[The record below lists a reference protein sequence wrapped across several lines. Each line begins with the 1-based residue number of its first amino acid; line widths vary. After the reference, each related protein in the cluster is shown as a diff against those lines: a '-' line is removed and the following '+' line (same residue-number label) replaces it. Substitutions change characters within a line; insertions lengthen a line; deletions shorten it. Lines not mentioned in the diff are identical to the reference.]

1 VAPPPGF
8 HEQHFAVSINAA
20 HFTRKSDTSTYSA
33 KVARLDP
40 GAAKWNVLD
49 GLGISGDSVVYGAPG
64 LLAAV
69 DLPWVDSGRDPEP
82 TAWLDYDFTTMSSD
96 APATLTLHLL
106 PTFAVDSD
114 HHLRYAVT
122 LDGGTPVELD
132 ASGRD
137 GHGPDTAAWSANVL
151 RNSAMATV
159 PLGPL
164 APGKHTLR
172 LLYRDPGVI
181 FEHLVIT
188 FPGAPPAYP
197 VPPETK

>member
-1 VAPPPGF
+1 
-8 HEQHFAVSINAA
+8 
-20 HFTRKSDTSTYSA
+20 
-33 KVARLDP
+33 
-40 GAAKWNVLD
+40 
-49 GLGISGDSVVYGAPG
+49 
-64 LLAAV
+64 
-69 DLPWVDSGRDPEP
+69 
-82 TAWLDYDFTTMSSD
+82 MSSD